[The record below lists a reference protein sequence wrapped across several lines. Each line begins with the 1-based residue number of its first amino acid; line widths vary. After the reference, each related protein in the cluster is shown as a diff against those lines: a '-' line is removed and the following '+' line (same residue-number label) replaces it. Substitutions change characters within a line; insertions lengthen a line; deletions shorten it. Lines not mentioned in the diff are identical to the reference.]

1 MGVSQCSWGLLTTI
15 GEQLKKK
22 KKKVAEGFFLVRK
35 ENLFE

>member
-1 MGVSQCSWGLLTTI
+1 MGVGASAAGGVNNNWRTT
-15 GEQLKKK
+15 LK